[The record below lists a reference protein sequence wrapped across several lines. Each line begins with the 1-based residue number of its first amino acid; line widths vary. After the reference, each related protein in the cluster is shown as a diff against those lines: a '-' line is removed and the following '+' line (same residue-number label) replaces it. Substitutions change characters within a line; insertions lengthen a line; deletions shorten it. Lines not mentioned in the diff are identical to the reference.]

1 MQGDMVTDWSKALA
15 ISTMLKPTT
24 GVLPMKNAESIQL
37 RVDKDHVAWLAIVD
51 YGCSF
56 DTQI

>member
-1 MQGDMVTDWSKALA
+1 MTDRSRVLA
-15 ISTMLKPTT
+15 ISVMLILTT
-24 GVLPMKNAESIQL
+24 GVLPMKNAELIQL
-37 RVDKDHVAWLAIVD
+37 RADEDHVAWLVIVD